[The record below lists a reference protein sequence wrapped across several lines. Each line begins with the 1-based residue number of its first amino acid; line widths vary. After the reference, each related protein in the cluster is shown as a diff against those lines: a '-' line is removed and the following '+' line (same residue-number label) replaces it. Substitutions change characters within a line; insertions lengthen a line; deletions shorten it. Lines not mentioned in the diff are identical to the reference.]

1 MSDSL
6 GMYLRN
12 TRKEC
17 GLTLR
22 AVEEKTGV
30 SNSYLSQLE
39 TNKIA
44 FPSPKFLHKLAELY
58 GVSYE
63 HLMKLAGYPVSTIND
78 LPASRIGSN
87 LDELTPHE
95 KTKVQEYIQ
104 FLKSQRR

>member
-1 MSDSL
+1 MNNSL

-12 TRKEC
+12 TRKQC

-22 AVEEKTGV
+22 AIEEKTGI
-30 SNSYLSQLE
+30 SNAYLSQLE
-39 TNKIA
+39 TEKIA

-63 HLMKLAGYPVSTIND
+63 YLMKLAGYPVSTIDD
-78 LPASRIGSN
+78 LPASRIGNN
-87 LDELTPHE
+87 LDELTPDE
-95 KTKVQEYIQ
+95 KSKVQEYIQ